1 MNSLLKNS
9 KKIFT
14 DVSGADS
21 GLTNRVI
28 TLEDN
33 EYKITYFT
41 EISNSA
47 GTITIPT
54 GATILLDQFQSGID
68 AYVSTIQ
75 NSQPTGDFPK
85 TSGGATVDVT
95 SFDALG
101 NYTLSGTPNSY
112 PVALIY
118 ILKIKAKDYSNL
130 NITKIL
136 DLEGSSIVITPN
148 PQEVYVDAN
157 VGNDTTG
164 NGSVIAPY
172 QTIQHAVTFCTDPT
186 KTYSLI
192 LGNAVYTGANT
203 TIPANVNIEGNG
215 AELQFNLTLGAV
227 GLAGTDQAP
236 FYVTCRFQEFT
247 FDLSPFLV
255 CLPTFDNCSI
265 DKLTRLDATVGPFLV
280 RFSDGSC
287 NDFSVVGN
295 VAFDNTLFL
304 NAGTV
309 ETGGNAFIKNTVVG
323 ITIDIDAGGTV
334 LLLAGVFVGPTGIL
348 NALNPSAIVNIDSS
362 SASGFGGTIVGT
374 TNINYLDNA
383 QTIKYDPTTP
393 ANWPTVPTTVQEGLD
408 ELSSV
413 ISSSVTGVSAT
424 SPITSTGGTTPDI
437 STSMNTN
444 KLIGRGTAGVGVMEE
459 ITLGT
464 GLSLTGTT
472 LDATGGGGLKSGTA
486 TGTNTYA
493 VTITGVTS
501 YTDGDA
507 YVIKFTN
514 GNDDDSTININSLGA
529 KNLEKQANIRVT
541 GGDIVAGQE
550 LIIIYDGTHFQCIG
564 VAPNQLF
571 AYVTNDDSV
580 TINKGQPVYAFGSS
594 GNRMSVKL
602 ANNTSDATSAQTVGV
617 VFSTS
622 IAPNQRGFIIT
633 QGVISGL
640 NTGMYSPGDQLYL
653 GATAGSL
660 TSVKPYAPN
669 HLVYIGIVERANA
682 GNGQIYIKPQN
693 GYELDELHDVDLIT
707 TPPVA
712 GDVLSYDGSLWKA
725 EPQPAARLFN
735 YYNFI

>member
-1 MNSLLKNS
+1 MGTL
-9 KKIFT
+9 IFPSNT
-14 DVSGADS
+14 AG
-21 GLTNRVI
+21 
-28 TLEDN
+28 
-33 EYKITYFT
+33 
-41 EISNSA
+41 IS
-47 GTITIPT
+47 
-54 GATILLDQFQSGID
+54 
-68 AYVSTIQ
+68 V
-75 NSQPTGDFPK
+75 
-85 TSGGATVDVT
+85 
-95 SFDALG
+95 
-101 NYTLSGTPNSY
+101 
-112 PVALIY
+112 
-118 ILKIKAKDYSNL
+118 
-130 NITKIL
+130 
-136 DLEGSSIVITPN
+136 TPN
-148 PQEVYVDAN
+148 PQEIYVDAN
-157 VGNDTTG
+157 VGDDTTG
-164 NGSVIAPY
+164 TGSVVAPY
-172 QTIQHAVTFCTDPT
+172 KTIQHAVTFCTDPT
-186 KTYSLI
+186 KSYSLI

-227 GLAGTDQAP
+227 GLAGTDQGP

-247 FDLSPFLV
+247 FDLSPFSV

-287 NDFSVVGN
+287 NDFSIVGN

-304 NAGTV
+304 NTGTV
-309 ETGGNAFIKNTVVG
+309 ETGGSAFIKNTVVG

-348 NALNPSAIVNIDSS
+348 NALNPSAVVNIDSS

-383 QTIKYDPTTP
+383 ETIKYTPTTP
-393 ANWPTVPTTVQEGLD
+393 ANWSTVPDTVQEGLD

-424 SPITSTGGTTPDI
+424 LPITSTGGTTPDI

-472 LDATGGGGLKSGTA
+472 LDATGGGLKSGTA

-507 YVIKFTN
+507 YIIEFTN
-514 GNDDDSTININSLGA
+514 GNDADSTIDINGLGV
-529 KNLEKQANIRVT
+529 KTLVKEFNVQIT
-541 GGDIVAGQE
+541 GGDIVSGQV
-550 LIIIYDGTHFQCIG
+550 LLVVYDGTNFQCIG

-571 AYVTNDDSV
+571 AYVTNADSV
-580 TINKGQPVYAFGSS
+580 TINKGEPVYAFGAS

-602 ANNTSDATSAQTVGV
+602 ADNTSDATSAQTVGV

-633 QGVISGL
+633 QGVINGL
-640 NTGMYSPGDQLYL
+640 NTGMYSAGDQLYL

-660 TSVKPYAPN
+660 TNVKPYAPN

-712 GDVLSYDGSLWKA
+712 GDVLSYDGTLWKA
-725 EPQPAARLFN
+725 QPTDQDYLLIYSFKSTYN
-735 YYNFI
+735 Y